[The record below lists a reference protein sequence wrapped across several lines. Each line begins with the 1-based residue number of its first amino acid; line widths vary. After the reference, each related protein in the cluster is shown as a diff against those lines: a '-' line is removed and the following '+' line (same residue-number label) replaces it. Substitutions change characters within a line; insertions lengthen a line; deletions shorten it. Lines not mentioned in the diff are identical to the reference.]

1 MRDSIT
7 EHEFKLDWPKAKT
20 LGCTNKERMKLEELI
35 RHMMID
41 QHPMFLEKMKNS
53 NHPRTK
59 LMVGSWTMSQMIALR
74 NLRQL
79 FVQFPKTL

>member
-20 LGCTNKERMKLEELI
+20 LGCTNKERMKLEERI
-35 RHMMID
+35 RHIMID
-41 QHPMFLEKMKNS
+41 HRPMFLEKVKNS
-53 NHPRTK
+53 NHPRTM
-59 LMVGSWTMSQMIALR
+59 LMVGFWTMSQIIALR

-79 FVQFPKTL
+79 FV